1 MDILSRSYM
10 LVTSGNLRVENQE
23 FLVIDVIVVVV
34 VVERRW
40 SWRI

>member
-1 MDILSRSYM
+1 MDILNRSYM